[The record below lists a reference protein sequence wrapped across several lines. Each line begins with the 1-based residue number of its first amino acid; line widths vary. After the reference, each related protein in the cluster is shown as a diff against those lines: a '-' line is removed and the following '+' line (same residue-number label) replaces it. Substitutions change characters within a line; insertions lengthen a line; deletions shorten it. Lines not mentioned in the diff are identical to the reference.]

1 MVNNTPQGENKGKE
15 EATKKPS
22 SKHEPSHEGCITTA
36 MPGTIIEVKVKVG
49 DSVDSGDSVVVIE
62 AMKMENE
69 IQASKSGI
77 VMAVHVAKG
86 DNVSPNETLLEIQ
99 SS

>member
-1 MVNNTPQGENKGKE
+1 LVNNKPQGENKGKE
-15 EATKKPS
+15 NTTKKQS

-36 MPGTIIEVKVKVG
+36 MPGTIIDIKVKVG
-49 DSVDSGDSVVVIE
+49 DSVDEGDSVVVIE

-69 IQASKSGI
+69 IQAPKSGI

-99 SS
+99 ST